1 MIERTSRVPMEFEI
15 QEQYTAF
22 TAIDQSRSEM
32 RPKSS
37 KAVSGWLL
45 HFFIDTDLI
54 SAIDCHQPMLLS

>member
-1 MIERTSRVPMEFEI
+1 MEFEI